1 MGRGRARMA
10 SPSRCTKIEQPAR
23 ESGNGRAESGQ
34 TVAADA
40 FYISSRTPAVTV
52 WTSSKRLATSAE

>member
-1 MGRGRARMA
+1 MKQDRQ
-10 SPSRCTKIEQPAR
+10 SSLCTKIEQTAC
-23 ESGNGRAESGQ
+23 ESGSSRAGSGQ